1 MKVSD
6 LNHQLYDIFN
16 CTPNAV
22 NCDIELI
29 PVCEEINGTEILPN
43 ISLQTN
49 DGENPIT
56 KLYIHFQLK
65 DIVAPVKEAEWV
77 DNRKGCFRCSN
88 CGRKAKNSKELNDY
102 AILTPYCP
110 YCGAKMKLT
119 K

>member
-29 PVCEEINGTEILPN
+29 PVCEEIMGTEIMPD
-43 ISLQTN
+43 ISLQIN
-49 DGENPIT
+49 DGENPVT

-65 DIVAPVKEAEWV
+65 DIVASIKEAEWI
-77 DNRKGCFRCSN
+77 DGGNGFYICSN
-88 CGRKAKNSKELNDY
+88 CERESEELHNY
-102 AILTPYCP
+102 SMLTSYCP
-110 YCGAKMKLT
+110 HCGAKMNFKG
-119 K
+119 